1 MNGAILALENLTV
14 RFGGLAA
21 VDAVSFHVEP
31 QSVHGLIGP
40 NGAGKTTAFN
50 LISGLGHQNDG
61 HIRFDGETI
70 DDWPS
75 WQRVQRGMARTF
87 QNIRIFGEMT
97 VLENVLAGM
106 HAHIGGGLAATLLR
120 LNSFRGA
127 ESAAIAKAREIL
139 AFVGLTDSAERRAGN
154 LPYGDQRRL
163 EIARALASD
172 PKLML
177 LDEPAAGMNPSETMA
192 LVDLLRRLKA
202 RGLTLLLVEHDMHF
216 IMNLCDRITVLNFGR
231 KIAEGT
237 PVEVRKDAKVI
248 EAYLGTKVAETLEA
262 GGRVR

>member
-21 VDAVSFHVEP
+21 VDGVSFHVEP
-31 QSVHGLIGP
+31 QTVHGLIGP

-50 LISGLGHQNDG
+50 LISGLGHQSEG

-70 DDWPS
+70 DTWPS
-75 WQRVQRGMARTF
+75 WRRAERGLARTF
-87 QNIRIFGEMT
+87 QNIRMFAEMT

-106 HAHIGGGLAATLLR
+106 HAHVGGSLGATLLR
-120 LNSFRGA
+120 LKSFRAA
-127 ESAAIAKAREIL
+127 ESAAVAKARDLIS
-139 AFVGLTDSAERRAGN
+139 FVGLNEASGHRAGN

-177 LDEPAAGMNPSETMA
+177 LDEPAAGMNPSETA
-192 LVDLLRRLKA
+192 GLIELLLRLKS
-202 RGLTLLLVEHDMHF
+202 RGVTLLLVEHDMHF
-216 IMNLCDRITVLNFGR
+216 IMHLCDRITVLNFGR

-237 PVEVRKDAKVI
+237 PVEVRSDPKVI
-248 EAYLGTKVAETLEA
+248 EAYLGTKVAERLEVGA
-262 GGRVR
+262 RVR

>member
-21 VDAVSFHVEP
+21 VDGVSFHVEP
-31 QSVHGLIGP
+31 QTVHGVIGP

-50 LISGLGHQNDG
+50 LISGLGHQNEG

-75 WQRVQRGMARTF
+75 WRRAQRGLARTF
-87 QNIRIFGEMT
+87 QNIRMFGEMT

-106 HAHIGGGLAATLLR
+106 HAHVGGGLGATLLR
-120 LNSFRGA
+120 LKSFRAA
-127 ESAAIAKAREIL
+127 ESVAMAKAYDVL
-139 AFVGLTDSAERRAGN
+139 AFVGLTDAAQRRAGN

-163 EIARALASD
+163 EIGRALASE

-177 LDEPAAGMNPSETMA
+177 LDEPAAGMNPSETA
-192 LVDLLRRLKA
+192 SLIELLLRLKA
-202 RGLTLLLVEHDMHF
+202 RGVTLLLVEHDMHF
-216 IMNLCDRITVLNFGR
+216 IMHLCDRITVLNFGR

-237 PVEVRKDAKVI
+237 PVEVRSDPKVI
-248 EAYLGTKVAETLEA
+248 EAYLGSKVAERLEA
-262 GGRVR
+262 GARTR

>member
-21 VDAVSFHVEP
+21 VDGVSFHVEP
-31 QSVHGLIGP
+31 QTVHGLIGP

-61 HIRFDGETI
+61 HILFNGETI

-75 WQRVQRGMARTF
+75 WERAQRGLARTF
-87 QNIRIFGEMT
+87 QNIRTFGEMT
-97 VLENVLAGM
+97 VMENVLAGM
-106 HAHIGGGLAATLLR
+106 HAHVGGGLGATLLR
-120 LNSFRGA
+120 LPSFRAA
-127 ESAAIAKAREIL
+127 ESAAIGKARDIL
-139 AFVGLTDSAERRAGN
+139 GFVGLADASARRAGS

-177 LDEPAAGMNPSETMA
+177 LDEPAAGMNPSETA
-192 LVDLLRRLKA
+192 SLIDLLLRLKA
-202 RGLTLLLVEHDMHF
+202 RGVTLLLVEHDMHF
-216 IMNLCDRITVLNFGR
+216 IMNLCDHITVLNFGR
-231 KIAEGT
+231 KIAEST
-237 PVEVRKDAKVI
+237 PVEVRSDPSVI
-248 EAYLGTKVAETLEA
+248 EAYLGTKVGERLEA
-262 GGRVR
+262 GARVR

>member
-1 MNGAILALENLTV
+1 MSGAILAIDNLTV

-21 VDAVSFHVEP
+21 VDGVSFHVEP
-31 QSVHGLIGP
+31 QTVHGLIGP

-50 LISGLGHQNDG
+50 LISGLGHQNEG

-70 DDWPS
+70 DRWPS
-75 WQRVQRGMARTF
+75 WQRAQRGLSRTF
-87 QNIRIFGEMT
+87 QNIRMFGEMT

-106 HAHIGGGLAATLLR
+106 HAHVGGGVAATLLR
-120 LNSFRGA
+120 LKSFRAA
-127 ESAAIAKAREIL
+127 ESAAVAKAREIL
-139 AFVGLTDSAERRAGN
+139 GFVGLAEASSRRAGN

-177 LDEPAAGMNPSETMA
+177 LDEPAAGMNPSETSG
-192 LVDLLRRLKA
+192 LIKLLLRLKS
-202 RGLTLLLVEHDMHF
+202 RGVTLLLVEHDMHF
-216 IMNLCDRITVLNFGR
+216 IMHLCDRITVLNFGR

-237 PVEVRKDAKVI
+237 PLEVRSDPKVI
-248 EAYLGTKVAETLEA
+248 EAYLGTKVAERLEA
-262 GGRVR
+262 GARVR

>member
-21 VDAVSFHVEP
+21 VDGVSFHVEP
-31 QSVHGLIGP
+31 QTVHGLIGP

-50 LISGLGHQNDG
+50 LISGLGHQNEG

-70 DDWPS
+70 DNWPS
-75 WQRVQRGMARTF
+75 WRRAQRGLARTF
-87 QNIRIFGEMT
+87 QNIRMFGEMT

-106 HAHIGGGLAATLLR
+106 HAQVGGGLGATLLR
-120 LNSFRGA
+120 LKSFRAA
-127 ESAAIAKAREIL
+127 ESAAMGKAYDVL
-139 AFVGLTDSAERRAGN
+139 AFVGLTDAAQRRAGN

-163 EIARALASD
+163 EIARALASE

-177 LDEPAAGMNPSETMA
+177 LDEPAAGMNPSETA
-192 LVDLLRRLKA
+192 SLIELLLGLKA
-202 RGLTLLLVEHDMHF
+202 RGVTLLLVEHDMHF
-216 IMNLCDRITVLNFGR
+216 IMHLCDRITVLNFGR

-237 PVEVRKDAKVI
+237 PVEVRSDPKVI
-248 EAYLGTKVAETLEA
+248 EAYLGSKVAERLEA
-262 GGRVR
+262 GARTR

>member
-21 VDAVSFHVEP
+21 VDGVSFEVEP
-31 QSVHGLIGP
+31 QTVHGLIGP

-50 LISGLGHQNDG
+50 LISGLGHQSDG

-75 WQRVQRGMARTF
+75 WQRAQRGLARTF
-87 QNIRIFGEMT
+87 QNIRMFGEMT
-97 VLENVLAGM
+97 VIENVLAGM
-106 HAHIGGGLAATLLR
+106 HAHVGGGLGATLLR
-120 LNSFRGA
+120 LKSFRAA
-127 ESAAIAKAREIL
+127 ESAAMVKARDIL
-139 AFVGLTDSAERRAGN
+139 AFVGLGDASARAGN
-154 LPYGDQRRL
+154 LAYGDQRRL

-177 LDEPAAGMNPSETMA
+177 LDEPAAGMNPSETSG
-192 LVDLLRRLKA
+192 LVDLLLRLKA
-202 RGLTLLLVEHDMHF
+202 RGVTLLLVEHDMHF
-216 IMNLCDRITVLNFGR
+216 IMHLCDRITVLNFGR

-237 PVEVRKDAKVI
+237 PIEVRSDPKVI
-248 EAYLGTKVAETLEA
+248 EAYLGTKVAERLEA
-262 GGRVR
+262 GARVR

>member
-21 VDAVSFHVEP
+21 VDGVSFCVEP
-31 QSVHGLIGP
+31 HTVHGLIGP

-50 LISGLGHQNDG
+50 LISGLGHQSDG
-61 HIRFDGETI
+61 HIFFDGETI

-75 WQRVQRGMARTF
+75 WQRAKRGLARTF
-87 QNIRIFGEMT
+87 QNIRMFGEMT

-106 HAHIGGGLAATLLR
+106 HAHVGGGLGATLLR
-120 LNSFRGA
+120 LKTFRAA
-127 ESAAIAKAREIL
+127 ESAAIVKAREIL
-139 AFVGLTDSAERRAGN
+139 SFVGLGDASARAGN

-177 LDEPAAGMNPSETMA
+177 LDEPAAGMNPSET
-192 LVDLLRRLKA
+192 LSLIELLLRLKG
-202 RGLTLLLVEHDMHF
+202 RGVTLLLVEHDMHF

-237 PVEVRKDAKVI
+237 PIEVRSDPKVI
-248 EAYLGTKVAETLEA
+248 EAYLGTKVAERLEA
-262 GGRVR
+262 GARVR

>member
-21 VDAVSFHVEP
+21 VDGVSFHVEP
-31 QSVHGLIGP
+31 QTVHGLIGP

-61 HIRFDGETI
+61 HILFNGETI

-75 WQRVQRGMARTF
+75 WERAQRGLARTF
-87 QNIRIFGEMT
+87 QNIRTFGEMT
-97 VLENVLAGM
+97 VMENVLAGM
-106 HAHIGGGLAATLLR
+106 HAHVGGGLGATLLR
-120 LNSFRGA
+120 LPSFRAA
-127 ESAAIAKAREIL
+127 ESAAIGKARDIL
-139 AFVGLTDSAERRAGN
+139 GFVGLADASARRAGS

-177 LDEPAAGMNPSETMA
+177 LDEPAAGMNPSETA
-192 LVDLLRRLKA
+192 SLIDLLLRLKA
-202 RGLTLLLVEHDMHF
+202 RGVTLLLVEHDMHF

-231 KIAEGT
+231 KIAEST
-237 PVEVRKDAKVI
+237 PVEVRSDPSVI
-248 EAYLGTKVAETLEA
+248 EAYLGTKVGERLEA
-262 GGRVR
+262 GARVR

>member
-1 MNGAILALENLTV
+1 MNGAILAIENLTV

-21 VDAVSFHVEP
+21 VDGVSFHVEP

-50 LISGLGHQNDG
+50 LISGLGHQSEG
-61 HIRFDGETI
+61 HIRFGGETI
-70 DDWPS
+70 DTWPS
-75 WQRVQRGMARTF
+75 WQRAQHGLARTF
-87 QNIRIFGEMT
+87 QNIRMFGEMT

-106 HAHIGGGLAATLLR
+106 HAHVSGGLGATLLR
-120 LNSFRGA
+120 LKAFRAA
-127 ESAAIAKAREIL
+127 ESAAIVKAREIL
-139 AFVGLTDSAERRAGN
+139 AFVGLSETTVRAGN

-177 LDEPAAGMNPSETMA
+177 LDEPAAGMNPSETA
-192 LVDLLRRLKA
+192 GLIDLLLRLKA
-202 RGLTLLLVEHDMHF
+202 RGVTLLLVEHDMHF
-216 IMNLCDRITVLNFGR
+216 IMHLCDRITVLNFGR

-237 PVEVRKDAKVI
+237 PLEVRSDPKVI
-248 EAYLGTKVAETLEA
+248 EAYLGTKVAERLEA
-262 GGRVR
+262 GARVR

>member
-1 MNGAILALENLTV
+1 MSGAIALENVTV

-21 VDAVSFHVEP
+21 VEAVSFRVEP
-31 QSVHGLIGP
+31 QTVHGLIGP

-50 LISGLGHQNDG
+50 LISGLGRQSEG

-75 WQRVQRGMARTF
+75 WSRAQRGLARTF
-87 QNIRIFGEMT
+87 QNIRMFGEMT

-106 HAHIGGGLAATLLR
+106 HAHIGGGLAAALLR
-120 LNSFRGA
+120 LQSFRVA
-127 ESAAIAKAREIL
+127 ERAAILKAREIL
-139 AFVGLTDSAERRAGN
+139 SFVGLGDASARAGN

-177 LDEPAAGMNPSETMA
+177 LDEPAAGMNPSETSG
-192 LVDLLRRLKA
+192 LIDLLLRLKA
-202 RGLTLLLVEHDMHF
+202 RGVTLLLVEHDMHF
-216 IMNLCDRITVLNFGR
+216 IMHLCDRITVLNFGR

-237 PVEVRKDAKVI
+237 PLEVRSDPKVI
-248 EAYLGTKVAETLEA
+248 EAYLGTKVAERLEA
-262 GGRVR
+262 GARVR

>member
-1 MNGAILALENLTV
+1 MNGAILSLEDLTV

-21 VDAVSFHVEP
+21 VHSVSFHVEP
-31 QSVHGLIGP
+31 RTVHGLIGP

-61 HIRFDGETI
+61 HIVFDGETI
-70 DDWPS
+70 DEWPS
-75 WQRVQRGMARTF
+75 WQRAQRGLARTF
-87 QNIRIFGEMT
+87 QSLRMFAEMT

-106 HAHIGGGLAATLLR
+106 HAHLGGGLGATLLR
-120 LNSFRGA
+120 LKSFRTS
-127 ESAAIAKAREIL
+127 ESAAVAKARDIL
-139 AFVGLTDSAERRAGN
+139 AFVGLGDASARAGN

-177 LDEPAAGMNPSETMA
+177 LDEPAAGMNPSETSR
-192 LVDLLRRLKA
+192 LIELLLRLKS

-237 PVEVRKDAKVI
+237 PLEVRSDAKVI
-248 EAYLGTKVAETLEA
+248 EAYLGTKVAERLEA
-262 GGRVR
+262 GARVR

>member
-21 VDAVSFHVEP
+21 VDGVSFHVEP
-31 QSVHGLIGP
+31 QTVHGLIGP

-75 WQRVQRGMARTF
+75 WRRAQSGLARTF
-87 QNIRIFGEMT
+87 QNIRMFGEMT

-106 HAHIGGGLAATLLR
+106 HAHVGGGIGATLLR
-120 LNSFRGA
+120 LKSFRGA
-127 ESAAIAKAREIL
+127 ESAAVAKADEIL
-139 AFVGLTDSAERRAGN
+139 RFVGLTDASKRRAGN

-163 EIARALASD
+163 EIARALASH

-177 LDEPAAGMNPSETMA
+177 LDEPAAGMNPSETTS
-192 LVDLLRRLKA
+192 LIELLLRLKA
-202 RGLTLLLVEHDMHF
+202 RGVTLLLVEHDMHF

-237 PVEVRKDAKVI
+237 PVQVRSDPKVI
-248 EAYLGTKVAETLEA
+248 EAYLGTKVAERLEA
-262 GGRVR
+262 GARVR